1 MSASLNKVVLI
12 GNLGRNVELRYTP
25 SGAAVASLS
34 IATSG
39 RRKDKN
45 TGQWSDETQWH
56 RITVL
61 GDQAQWA
68 HEKLDKGRTVYI
80 EGALRYGS
88 YEKDGQRVYT
98 TEIVATH
105 IEPFGAKPKAKAN
118 GEEGQGGQGQGADE
132 HDEANR
138 KWVAEYDG
146 ADHA

>member
-12 GNLGRNVELRYTP
+12 GNLGRNVELRYSP

-34 IATSG
+34 IATSS

-105 IEPFGAKPKAKAN
+105 IEPFGVKPKAKGD
-118 GEEGQGGQGQGADE
+118 GEDGQGGQGQGADP
-132 HDEANR
+132 HDE
-138 KWVAEYDG
+138 
-146 ADHA
+146 